1 MTAVFVPATLV
12 TGHYIV
18 DTMSAEVVERRD
30 STSIPG
36 VGRNTC
42 CLCQRV

>member
-1 MTAVFVPATLV
+1 VTAVFVPATLV